1 MKSCVLVNNLTNE
14 RTEFLVDG
22 NAVTVNIYEN
32 DQIGETFFLDFDTA
46 QSLKS
51 HILKETS
58 SKEIQ

>member
-32 DQIGETFFLDFDTA
+32 NEIGETFLLDFDTA

>member
-32 DQIGETFFLDFDTA
+32 DQIGDTFFLDFDTA
-46 QSLKS
+46 QSLKN